1 MYKRQT
7 LNKDF
12 TKLEENHQMLGGIP
26 AKLITSGLKR
36 IFSTKI
42 DKQIEQYFSSNK
54 DEEFYTI
61 KTPFIDNYNDIIYWF
76 KKIM

>member
-1 MYKRQT
+1 MQ
-7 LNKDF
+7 LNYRP
-12 TKLEENHQMLGGIP
+12 Q
-26 AKLITSGLKR
+26 
-36 IFSTKI
+36 
-42 DKQIEQYFSSNK
+42 